1 MRGDGGPPIL
11 APMKTMTPLRRALYA
26 LFALA
31 VAAVA
36 AWAVAELFLL
46 SGASQLGR
54 IRAAA
59 SAGAMLLLLATFES
73 IRRTQLKERYA
84 LLWVVPSLAI
94 LLLAFFPVV
103 LEAVRRYF
111 GMEWGSTMAGVAFLS
126 LLLAVFVISRT
137 LSRNEND
144 IARIAQYAA
153 RLEERL
159 RRLEEERREPPSGG
173 YTCKATSTVVC
184 WRLASM
190 PTKAGRERA

>member
-1 MRGDGGPPIL
+1 
-11 APMKTMTPLRRALYA
+11 MTTLRKSLYG
-26 LFALA
+26 LFFVA

-36 AWAVAELFLL
+36 VWAFLELFVRT
-46 SGASQLGR
+46 GVSQMGR

-59 SAGAMLLLLATFES
+59 SAGALLLLFATFES

-173 YTCKATSTVVC
+173 SPGA
-184 WRLASM
+184 
-190 PTKAGRERA
+190 

>member
-94 LLLAFFPVV
+94 LLLAFFPGV

-173 YTCKATSTVVC
+173 SPGA
-184 WRLASM
+184 
-190 PTKAGRERA
+190 